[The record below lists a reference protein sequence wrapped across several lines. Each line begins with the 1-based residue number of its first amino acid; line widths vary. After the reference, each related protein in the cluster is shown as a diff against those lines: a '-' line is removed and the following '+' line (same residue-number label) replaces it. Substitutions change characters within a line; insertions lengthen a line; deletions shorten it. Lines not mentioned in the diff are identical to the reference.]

1 MTGTHR
7 VRRCVFFVPN
17 KKGDKVPGDDGR
29 TNWSIGIKS
38 AVQFRGLICYFFFV
52 FRRWECKARCP
63 PPPLRWTSWASPL
76 TVLRS
81 RQRQGTVELVWDGWI
96 MDKGLLH
103 ELEDGFRQWN
113 LRGGARMKR
122 ERRRE
127 RARARA
133 RSRERAREEVWGF
146 AEMRSPPCCGLSICS
161 WMPLYFLF
169 FCGCRRHI

>member
-96 MDKGLLH
+96 MDKGLRARTQFLGLVPRTRGRISSV
-103 ELEDGFRQWN
+103 ELEGWCQDEEREK
-113 LRGGARMKR
+113 AR
-122 ERRRE
+122 ESESESEIE
-127 RARARA
+127 RARA
-133 RSRERAREEVWGF
+133 GG
-146 AEMRSPPCCGLSICS
+146 GL
-161 WMPLYFLF
+161 
-169 FCGCRRHI
+169 GVR